1 MNTSNFVHAF
11 QQVLEYAR
19 PYCQIAKSN
28 APQDPCCWQLCFR
41 KNQKA
46 LNQPTRSRCVIDTPI
61 EKAFPSGRPKTE
73 SVRSEGRVCF
83 AAIRNDAEEG
93 ESNAAASLAA
103 SAASAGHGLRLL
115 GRLESGLQEGVALAL
130 AHARPVLLLLG
141 GRRADRVVVV
151 AVGGREGARQRRD
164 DGEVGGGEAEVP
176 RQDQPRQEGT
186 SG

>member
-1 MNTSNFVHAF
+1 M
-11 QQVLEYAR
+11 
-19 PYCQIAKSN
+19 
-28 APQDPCCWQLCFR
+28 
-41 KNQKA
+41 
-46 LNQPTRSRCVIDTPI
+46 IDTPI

-130 AHARPVLLLLG
+130 AHARPVRLLG
-141 GRRADRVVVV
+141 GPGADRVVVV